1 MPLEAGE
8 DQEVNDIVIALTRL
22 LLCRQRFNS
31 EVDLREQ
38 GLYQRLSEIRSL
50 GLDNITYEPSRRHPL
65 SSTSSESGELSEV
78 DRIIADAVRPDRL
91 LLATAPTA
99 SVFVPISSPRGVIVG
114 DRVRI
119 TNRLSHITGPTTEND
134 RLATVIKVNRI
145 KIGIRTDS
153 GHRTSRIPSNL
164 EQLIEHE

>member
-8 DQEVNDIVIALTRL
+8 DQEVNDIIIALTRL
-22 LLCRQRFNS
+22 RLCRQRFTS

-38 GLYQRLSEIRSL
+38 GLYQRLSEIRDL
-50 GLDNITYEPSRRHPL
+50 GLGDISYEPLRRHPL
-65 SSTSSESGELSEV
+65 SSTSSESGELSEI
-78 DRIIADAVRPDRL
+78 DRIIADAIRPDRL

-99 SVFVPISSPRGVIVG
+99 SIFVPISCPRGVTVG

-119 TNRLSHITGPTTEND
+119 TNRLSHITGPPTEDD

-153 GHRTSRIPSNL
+153 GHRTSRIRSNL
-164 EQLIEHE
+164 EVLIEHE